1 MAYSSSTGGS
11 GGGRAAEAASTAKEQ
26 AGDVAGHA
34 KEQAGNVAGH
44 AQEQAG
50 AVAGHAKEQASAV
63 AGHAQEQAG
72 AVVGSVKEQAG
83 EVVAEAR
90 TQAMD
95 LLGELRRQVDEQSE
109 TQRGRI
115 AAFLR
120 STGDELEQMGRS
132 SEASGMATNLV
143 RQAGQ
148 RATSWGSSLESS
160 STTDLLEQVRS
171 FARRKPGTFL
181 LGALAAGLLAGR
193 ATRGVSAASSH
204 TIDSPAGTGR
214 QLEPLS
220 TAPTP
225 TYGTAGL
232 PPVGVGTGVAAH
244 GTDFGVG
251 QRAGQGVQHDVD
263 VYGENTQED
272 LLPHHLRSDV
282 PSVSDV
288 PAHGSRP

>member
-109 TQRGRI
+109 TQRGRL

-120 STGDELEQMGRS
+120 STGDELAQMGRS
-132 SEASGMATNLV
+132 SEGSGVATNLV

-160 STTDLLEQVRS
+160 STTDLLDQVRS

-204 TIDSPAGTGR
+204 TSDSPAGTGR

-251 QRAGQGVQHDVD
+251 QHAQRGVDRDVD
-263 VYGENTQED
+263 LYGENTQED

-282 PSVSDV
+282 PSVSDA